1 MRPTFF
7 GIDIA
12 RRALQAQQRA
22 LDVVGH
28 NIANANTPGYSR
40 QVAVQTTT
48 QPFTY
53 PSRHMPTSAGQVG
66 TGVQITAIKRV
77 RDEFIDMQL
86 RNETESAGRWQAR
99 RDALHQ
105 VELIFLEPSDLSL
118 RSAMDQFWQS
128 LQDLHQHP
136 ESDAARAVV
145 RERAL
150 SLTATF
156 QHVHKQL
163 TDLRLDLNH
172 LAKLE
177 VERINSLT
185 ERLADVNS
193 QIFRI
198 VNSGQEPNDLLD
210 RRDQLLLELSE
221 LVDIHVVIQDNKM
234 ANVSIGGLSIVNGDT
249 ATKLRAEEDPAN
261 DDLVTIRWGN
271 TDREVPLTNGR
282 LAGIFEAR
290 DELVA
295 GYLESLDTL
304 AATLIEKFNEVHS
317 AGYTLGDHDPAD
329 QPDGGQFFTGTGA
342 ADIGLHSA
350 ILENLA
356 NIAASGTGAPGDGS
370 NALALANVYT
380 TEIDELSGVTMRDYF
395 NSLISSIGVAAQKAN
410 NMVESQALL
419 VEHLH
424 NRREGIS
431 GVSLD
436 EEMVDMIRFQQAYAA
451 AARIVTAMDEA
462 LETIISRMGI
472 VGR

>member
-1 MRPTFF
+1 MRSTFF

-12 RRALQAQQRA
+12 RRALQTQQRA
-22 LDVVGH
+22 LDVLGH

-40 QVAVQTTT
+40 QVAVQATT
-48 QPFTY
+48 QPYTY
-53 PSRHMPTSAGQVG
+53 PSRHMPTGAGQVG

-77 RDEFIDMQL
+77 RDEFIDMQM

-128 LQDLHQHP
+128 LQDLHLQP

-150 SLTATF
+150 SLTSTF

-163 TDLRLDLNH
+163 TDLQWDLDRL
-172 LAKLE
+172 ARLE
-177 VERINSLT
+177 VERINSLS

-193 QIFRI
+193 QIFRV

-210 RRDQLLLELSE
+210 RRDELLLELSE
-221 LVDIHVVIQDNKM
+221 LVDITVVITDSKM
-234 ANVSIGGLSIVNGDT
+234 ANVSIGGLSIVSGPQ
-249 ATKLRAEEDPAN
+249 ATMLRAEPDPAN
-261 DDLVTIRWGN
+261 QDMVTVRWGN
-271 TDREVPLTNGR
+271 TNRAVLPQNGR
-282 LAGIFEAR
+282 LAGVLEAR

-295 GYLESLDTL
+295 DYLNSLNEL
-304 AATLIEKFNEVHS
+304 AATLVNEFNAVHS
-317 AGYTLGDHDPAD
+317 AGYALDGSTGVNFFVGNSAD
-329 QPDGGQFFTGTGA
+329 TIDLAQ
-342 ADIGLHSA
+342 DIYDSLSK
-350 ILENLA
+350 
-356 NIAASGTGAPGDGS
+356 IAAAATDAPGDGT
-370 NALALANVYT
+370 NALRLAEVYT
-380 TEIDELSGVTMRDYF
+380 EPKAALSDVSMRDF
-395 NSLISSIGVAAQKAN
+395 FTSLISGIGVASQKAA
-410 NMVESQALL
+410 NMVDSQAVL

-424 NRREGIS
+424 NRREAIS

-451 AARIVTAMDEA
+451 AARVVTAMDEA
-462 LETIISRMGI
+462 LETIISRMGV